1 MYELQHGDSRNKRN
15 AEDIWRI
22 EIPDEVIERIKNL
35 YHFEETGKNLYH
47 FEETGKN
54 LNHFEETG
62 KKKDLSCE
70 YGTRNE
76 E

>member
-1 MYELQHGDSRNKRN
+1 MYKLQHGDSRNKRN

-35 YHFEETGKNLYH
+35 YHFEETGEKKNL
-47 FEETGKN
+47 
-54 LNHFEETG
+54 
-62 KKKDLSCE
+62 SCV